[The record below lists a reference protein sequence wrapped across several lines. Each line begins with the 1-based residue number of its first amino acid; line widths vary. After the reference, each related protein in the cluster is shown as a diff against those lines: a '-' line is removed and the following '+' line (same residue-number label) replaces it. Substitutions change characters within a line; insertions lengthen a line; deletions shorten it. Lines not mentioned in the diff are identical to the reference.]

1 MSKDISKTLGKV
13 IGGSVV
19 VAGSLTIIALMASST
34 ALKSAF
40 KEFGHIGKRI
50 HDVSNKEE
58 IILHEVNIDEKE

>member
-1 MSKDISKTLGKV
+1 MRKDISKTLGKV
-13 IGGSVV
+13 IGGSIVI
-19 VAGSLTIIALMASST
+19 AGSLVAIAFIASSS